1 VVMRGKEV
9 VRGFKRQMRW
19 GGIFLVMY
27 VRSQDGG
34 LKSHVRGWCPFLV
47 TCPID
52 VHRVRAVP
60 WLTPLGQK
68 RLAANRGRRTR
79 SAEMDLS
86 SLFLFAARL
95 VR

>member
-1 VVMRGKEV
+1 MRGMEV
-9 VRGFKRQMRW
+9 VRGFKRQIRW

-27 VRSQDGG
+27 VRSKDGG
-34 LKSHVRGWCPFLV
+34 LERHVRGWCPFLV
-47 TCPID
+47 TCLLD

-60 WLTPLGQK
+60 WLTRLGQK
-68 RLAANRGRRTR
+68 RLTANRGGQTR
-79 SAEMDLS
+79 SAEMDLL